1 MKEENFNEY
10 EVYDAKDKVL
20 GRLSSIVAKKLLE
33 GKKIAVVNAEKMI
46 ITGNR
51 SVIIEKYKTRVNLRE
66 RSNPEHSPYWPRRPD
81 LFVKRII
88 RGMLPYH
95 KKTTGKEAYKRLRV
109 FMGVP
114 EALKNA
120 KIISIDAKSP
130 KNIYSDYM
138 YVSELSEQLGY
149 KQ

>member
-20 GRLSSIVAKKLLE
+20 GRLSSVVAKKLLE

-130 KNIYSDYM
+130 KDIYSDYM

>member
-130 KNIYSDYM
+130 KDIYSDYM